1 MAIHVRGML
10 LLVVSLLMFSGT
22 AGASSLPERRKPQF
36 ETEFGY
42 AVFPYPYS
50 LPGIGSGLGLVGG
63 AMNIDETHTDVYG
76 MIFNG
81 DVKGLALG
89 ARDLHIIPKML
100 LAEIGVGSIST
111 VTVQDFGERGMDAGE
126 NDYSMLELGDM
137 QYAGGR
143 LTATFFDRR
152 FEIYAA
158 AYAGKSRLESI
169 RDQDGDII
177 TPAQDSAVGRGH
189 TSIFGTRFDL
199 TDDYQDPRRGI
210 RLDVSRWHT
219 PPDAI
224 GPDYFI
230 MEYNTTAYVP
240 IGRRST
246 WALNYFRSDARVE
259 RPGWGE
265 SRRSDIE
272 TYHGVNCTDPILTPD
287 EQAAC
292 KKVIDN
298 IIDHNT
304 YGTAGSLG
312 GFNRLRSYPGGRY
325 SGAHTVFYGSEVR
338 WNLTDEATPFDIFIM
353 KDIRT
358 AFQISLFY
366 ETGSVADLRDELG
379 DVMRSSYGLG
389 VRMVTASGTVFR
401 ADIAAGRE
409 GVEPSI
415 FIGYPWEL

>member
-1 MAIHVRGML
+1 MKIRVRAML
-10 LLVVSLLMFSGT
+10 LLVVSVLMFSGT
-22 AGASSLPERRKPQF
+22 AGALDIPERRKPQF

-76 MIFNG
+76 MIFSG
-81 DVKGLALG
+81 DVRGAALG
-89 ARDLHIIPKML
+89 ARDLHIIPRML
-100 LAEIGVGSIST
+100 LAEIGISSIST
-111 VTVQDFGERGMDAGE
+111 VTIQDFGARGMDADK
-126 NDYSMLELGDM
+126 NDYSLIELGDM

-143 LTATFFDRR
+143 LTATFYDRR

-158 AYAGKSRLESI
+158 AYAGRSRLESI
-169 RDQDGDII
+169 RDQDGTINTLATDG
-177 TPAQDSAVGRGH
+177 AVGRGH
-189 TSIFGTRFDL
+189 TTIFGTRVDL

-219 PPDAI
+219 PPDDI

-259 RPGWGE
+259 RPGVTIFG
-265 SRRSDIE
+265 DIE
-272 TYHGVNCTDPILTPD
+272 NYLGVTCTTP
-287 EQAAC
+287 EC
-292 KKVIDN
+292 IKVIN
-298 IIDHNT
+298 NMIDHNR

-312 GFNRLRSYPGGRY
+312 GFNRLRSYPAGRY
-325 SGAHTVFYGSEVR
+325 SGAHALFYGTEVR
-338 WNLTDEATPFDIFIM
+338 WNLTDEATPFNIFVM

-358 AFQISLFY
+358 AFQIALFY
-366 ETGSVADLRDELG
+366 EMGSVEDIRSKLG
-379 DVMRSSYGLG
+379 NVMRASYGLG
-389 VRMVTASGTVFR
+389 VRMVTASGAVFR